1 MNFRIKHR
9 LSYHYASPAILGPH
23 ILRLRPRDDGSQR
36 ILDQHLTI
44 QPQPSLLSRQSDA
57 YGNVEYRAWFLGS
70 TSALLVES
78 ECVVETERVNPFD
91 YILDPAFNKLPY
103 GPSLLEAY
111 PGLEPYLK
119 MNTPA
124 PAATALAQ
132 KLCSE
137 AHGEAN
143 AFVLRL
149 NKWIYEHL
157 EQVHRENGEAWNAD
171 QCLLEQ
177 RGACR
182 DVAQLFLACAR
193 SLGLPGRFV
202 SGYFEGD
209 SEKRDK
215 DLHAWVEV
223 YLPGGGWRGFD
234 PSQGLAVADR
244 HIALCAAPEPDGAA
258 AISGTFGAP
267 LAGSTLVAEVQFL

>member
-1 MNFRIKHR
+1 MNFRIRHR
-9 LSYHYASPAILGPH
+9 LRYDYASAAVLGPH

-36 ILDQHLTI
+36 LLDQHLVIT
-44 QPQPSLLSRQSDA
+44 PEPSLCSRQMDA
-57 YGNVEYRAWFLGS
+57 YGNVEHRAWFLGS
-70 TSALLVES
+70 TQALEVES
-78 ECVVETERVNPFD
+78 ESVVETSRVNPFD
-91 YILDPAFNKLPY
+91 YILDPAFNLLPY
-103 GPSLLEAY
+103 GPSFLAAY

-119 MNTPA
+119 SEAA
-124 PAATALAQ
+124 PAAAALAQ
-132 KLCSE
+132 KICSE
-137 AHGEAN
+137 AKGEAT

-149 NKWIYEHL
+149 NKWIFEHL
-157 EQVHRENGEAWNAD
+157 SQEHRAHGEAWPAD
-171 QCLLEQ
+171 QTLLEQ

-209 SEKRDK
+209 SEQRDK

-234 PSQGLAVADR
+234 PSCGLAVADR
-244 HIALCAAPEPDGAA
+244 HIALCAAPAPDGAA

-267 LAGSTLVAEVQFL
+267 VAESLFSANVQFI

>member
-1 MNFRIKHR
+1 VNFRIKHR
-9 LSYHYASPAILGPH
+9 LTYHYASPAVLGPH

-36 ILDQHLTI
+36 VLDQNLTVE
-44 QPQPSLLSRQSDA
+44 PLPSLLSRQADA
-57 YGNVEYRAWFLGS
+57 YGNVEHRAWFLGS
-70 TSALLVES
+70 TSVLSIES
-78 ECVVETERVNPFD
+78 ECVVETQRVNPFD
-91 YILDPAFNKLPY
+91 YILDPAFNTLPY
-103 GPSLLEAY
+103 GPSFLEAY

-119 MNTPA
+119 SEAA
-124 PAATALAQ
+124 PAAAALAQ
-132 KLCSE
+132 KICSE
-137 AHGEAN
+137 AKGEAT

-149 NKWIYEHL
+149 NKWIFEHL
-157 EQVHRENGEAWNAD
+157 SQEHREHGEAWPAD
-171 QCLLEQ
+171 QTLLEQ

-209 SEKRDK
+209 SELRNK

-234 PSQGLAVADR
+234 PSCGLAVADR
-244 HIALCAAPEPDGAA
+244 HIALCAAPRPEGAA

-267 LAGSTLVAEVQFL
+267 LGGSTLVAEVLFM

>member
-1 MNFRIKHR
+1 MNYRIRHR
-9 LSYHYASPAILGPH
+9 LRYQYASAAVLGPH
-23 ILRLRPRDDGSQR
+23 VLRLRPRDDGSQR
-36 ILDQHLTI
+36 LLDQHLSI
-44 QPQPSLLSRQSDA
+44 RPEPSLCSRQMDA
-57 YGNVEYRAWFLGS
+57 YGNVEHRAWFLGA
-70 TSALLVES
+70 TDVLEIES
-78 ECVVETERVNPFD
+78 ESVVETSRVNPFD
-91 YILDPAFNKLPY
+91 YILDPAFSSLPY
-103 GPSLLEAY
+103 GPSLLQAY
-111 PGLEPYLK
+111 PGLEPYLQL
-119 MNTPA
+119 PDA

-137 AHGEAN
+137 AKGEAV
-143 AFVLRL
+143 AFTLRL
-149 NKWIYEHL
+149 NKWIFEHL
-157 EQVHRENGEAWNAD
+157 NQEHREHGAAWHAD
-171 QCLLEQ
+171 ETLLEQ

-209 SEKRDK
+209 VDQRHK

-234 PSQGLAVADR
+234 PSCGLAVADR
-244 HIALCAAPEPDGAA
+244 HIALCAAPDPEGAA

-267 LAGSTLVAEVQFL
+267 LAGSVFSADVQFI